1 MGGGFYPSL
10 ECAKPPFDLPV
21 IYEDDHFAI
30 GKKNLET
37 WSRISSPFIQQSAS
51 PPSWSSVNK
60 PAGILVY
67 AHRSGGHGRMTI
79 RSALPYVLKPPRKGT
94 VSILRRTSE
103 LKSNHVDTPLTM
115 WYSSM

>member
-37 WSRISSPFIQQSAS
+37 LSRISSPFISKAPHLPRGAQSINQRVF
-51 PPSWSSVNK
+51 WCMLIEVE
-60 PAGILVY
+60 V
-67 AHRSGGHGRMTI
+67 M
-79 RSALPYVLKPPRKGT
+79 V
-94 VSILRRTSE
+94 E
-103 LKSNHVDTPLTM
+103 
-115 WYSSM
+115 